1 MEFFHFF
8 DIMSLF
14 NEKIKEISIRDA
26 LIIIILSYL
35 AALVLKFL
43 NLSILGIFNVVII
56 LYFVLRL
63 KAFKQEF
70 KLEVSEMF
78 AKISFKDILLL
89 VLFNICFSYGML
101 YLVNFVIDLISL
113 NTLRF
118 FIPIKSIMGV
128 LGFLSIVLV
137 SPIAE
142 ELIFRGIFLNK
153 LKLIIPTVFAI
164 LISSLLFASLH
175 SLGSIFSAFIF
186 AICMALLY
194 LKSDNILV
202 PIFAHFL
209 NNFIGESLYHL
220 DYTNLLFSNEIVMCV
235 MSILAIVSFIFIL
248 KFINSN
254 MKYLNN
260 PKI

>member
-118 FIPIKSIMGV
+118 FIPINSIMGV

-175 SLGSIFSAFIF
+175 SLGSIFSAFICFLKSFTKVVHFFLPNKFF
-186 AICMALLY
+186 AIYFYAPY
-194 LKSDNILV
+194 FIRNDGKSL
-202 PIFAHFL
+202 IFEIIEFEF
-209 NNFIGESLYHL
+209 FISFSDHSRHL
-220 DYTNLLFSNEIVMCV
+220 DHACG
-235 MSILAIVSFIFIL
+235 
-248 KFINSN
+248 
-254 MKYLNN
+254 
-260 PKI
+260 